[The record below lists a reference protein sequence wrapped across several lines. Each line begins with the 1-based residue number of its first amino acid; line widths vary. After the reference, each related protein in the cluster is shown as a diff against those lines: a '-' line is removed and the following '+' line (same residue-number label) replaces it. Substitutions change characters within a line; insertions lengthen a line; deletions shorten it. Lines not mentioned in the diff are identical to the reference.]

1 VAGAGVGVVVNGVT
15 ALLFL
20 SGRKHDINVRG
31 AFLHMAADAGVSLGV
46 VVAGLVMARMGWS
59 WLDPALSLAIGAVIV
74 WGTWSLLLE
83 PFRLAMDAVPEGVDY
98 PAVEAYLRSLPGIT
112 AVPDLH
118 TWGMSTTETALTA
131 HLVKPDVGGDDS
143 LLEWIRRE
151 LHDRFGIEH
160 VTIQLE
166 RENGRCSQE
175 RASAV

>member
-1 VAGAGVGVVVNGVT
+1 
-15 ALLFL
+15 
-20 SGRKHDINVRG
+20 NVRG

-83 PFRLAMDAVPEGVDY
+83 AFRLAIDAVPEGVAY
-98 PAVEAYLRSLPGIT
+98 PAVEAYLRCLAGLPAARDPHI
-112 AVPDLH
+112 
-118 TWGMSTTETALTA
+118 WGASPPETALTA
-131 HLVKPDVGGDDS
+131 HRVKPDVGGDAP
-143 LLEWIRRE
+143 LLEWTRRE